1 MAYVIN
7 GGDKP
12 TAKFHHFVD
21 MCCTAFNVVRRHGS
35 LLLNL
40 FGLVRVEI
48 NFVCIHSYILLDSF
62 KSATFFF
69 SMNENKLYFGRAN
82 IRCVQ
87 N

>member
-1 MAYVIN
+1 MLVIGFCILRDRTPFVLTSDMAYVIN

-40 FGLVRVEI
+40 FGLVRAEI
-48 NFVCIHSYILLDSF
+48 TFYVNT
-62 KSATFFF
+62 ATY
-69 SMNENKLYFGRAN
+69 YF
-82 IRCVQ
+82 IVL
-87 N
+87 

>member
-40 FGLVRVEI
+40 FGLVRAEI
-48 NFVCIHSYILLDSF
+48 TFYVNT
-62 KSATFFF
+62 ATY
-69 SMNENKLYFGRAN
+69 YF
-82 IRCVQ
+82 IVL
-87 N
+87 

>member
-1 MAYVIN
+1 MLVIDLCILRDRTPFVLTSDMAYVIN

-40 FGLVRVEI
+40 FGLVREEI
-48 NFVCIHSYILLDSF
+48 TFYVNT
-62 KSATFFF
+62 AT
-69 SMNENKLYFGRAN
+69 Y
-82 IRCVQ
+82 
-87 N
+87 

>member
-21 MCCTAFNVVRRHGS
+21 LCCTAFNVVRRHGS

-40 FGLVRVEI
+40 FGLVRTEI
-48 NFVCIHSYILLDSF
+48 IF
-62 KSATFFF
+62 KLNRPQITSVLTMA
-69 SMNENKLYFGRAN
+69 YFPFRDFINGN
-82 IRCVQ
+82 PV
-87 N
+87 NS